1 MEVFIS
7 CLLPVSSANGPQNL
21 NAVARK
27 LYNQVSTT
35 FVLLSNDKFLI
46 ALIAAINVLIAF

>member
-27 LYNQVSTT
+27 LHNQVSTT
-35 FVLLSNDKFLI
+35 FVRLSNDKFLI
-46 ALIAAINVLIAF
+46 ALIAAINVLIAC